1 MTNKEKYADKIIDIT
16 VSKLALKDGEPVPC
30 AEMRCSECGFY
41 ISNYSCKHK
50 MLEWLDSEYVEPP
63 VDWSKVAVDT
73 PILVR
78 DREEDAWRRRYFATY
93 ENGIVYAWSGGTTSW
108 SACSSDIGDWKMA
121 KLVENEDVEVEK
133 PQTNADRIRSM
144 TDDELAEW
152 FDTVTKDVLGGST
165 WNKKGWLEWLREES
179 EGEDAK

>member
-78 DREEDAWRRRYFATY
+78 DSEEEAWRKRHFANTRT
-93 ENGIVYAWSGGTTSW
+93 E
-108 SACSSDIGDWKMA
+108 
-121 KLVENEDVEVEK
+121 
-133 PQTNADRIRSM
+133 
-144 TDDELAEW
+144 
-152 FDTVTKDVLGGST
+152 
-165 WNKKGWLEWLREES
+165 
-179 EGEDAK
+179 

>member
-78 DREEDAWRRRYFATY
+78 NSEEETWRKRYFAKY
-93 ENGIVYAWSGGTTSW
+93 ENETVYAWDGGKTSW
-108 SACSSDIGDWKMA
+108 SVGSKLRIFDWKFA
-121 KLVENEDVEVEK
+121 KL
-133 PQTNADRIRSM
+133 A
-144 TDDELAEW
+144 
-152 FDTVTKDVLGGST
+152 
-165 WNKKGWLEWLREES
+165 ES
-179 EGEDAK
+179 EE